1 MVTVTLKGV
10 ICCDFCGKNQHERAA
25 LIQGPND
32 IAICDECSRIC
43 VSIVEAA
50 AITPATPTPVEQGA

>member
-10 ICCDFCGKNQHERAA
+10 ICCDFCGKNEHERAV

-32 IAICDECSRIC
+32 IAICDVCTRLC
-43 VSIVEAA
+43 VSIIDERG
-50 AITPATPTPVEQGA
+50 TPATTTPADAGA